1 MARMMTIPTTRRR
14 HRGGV
19 RCTLGTVVN
28 VFSNR
33 SVFTRARLLRG
44 GQPLPNPEG
53 TRMPRSE
60 AKRTPEH
67 ACASLGRV
75 ATYLSAAA
83 PAGGGIG
90 GRWSTEI
97 LWSFLRSHGPLA
109 SAIPIGG
116 RPRLLIETAGASPAD
131 DRTRSGPSLSPFRLL
146 RCDIERKAQARG
158 ARQVRAEFRGSR
170 CVPPRRS
177 SVFRTS
183 PSSRNPWRRGNSPPP
198 PDTAH
203 APTFRWQD
211 RNPRPL

>member
-83 PAGGGIG
+83 PAGGGLEAG
-90 GRWSTEI
+90 GR
-97 LWSFLRSHGPLA
+97 LKFCGSFLRGHGP
-109 SAIPIGG
+109 
-116 RPRLLIETAGASPAD
+116 PRVGHPDRRTPSPP
-131 DRTRSGPSLSPFRLL
+131 DR
-146 RCDIERKAQARG
+146 D
-158 ARQVRAEFRGSR
+158 
-170 CVPPRRS
+170 
-177 SVFRTS
+177 
-183 PSSRNPWRRGNSPPP
+183 RRGKP
-198 PDTAH
+198 
-203 APTFRWQD
+203 
-211 RNPRPL
+211 